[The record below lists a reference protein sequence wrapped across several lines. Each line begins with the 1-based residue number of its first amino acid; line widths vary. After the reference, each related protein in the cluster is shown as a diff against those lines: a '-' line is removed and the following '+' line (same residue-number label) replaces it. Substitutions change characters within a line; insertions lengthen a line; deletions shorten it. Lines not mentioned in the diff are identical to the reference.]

1 MAYTFRDR
9 LQHGW
14 NAFRSREPTLY
25 NNHNTFGFGVTSTRP
40 YRSRSRLTNERTIVN
55 AVITRIAVDCAD
67 VDIRHVIVD
76 ENENYKETVQND
88 SLNEILTFSANI
100 DQTGRAFILDIV
112 QSCLDEGVVAVVP
125 VDTDIDPDSGSFKI
139 LSARV
144 GKIVEWMPRHVR
156 VNLYNDQT
164 GSREDIVI
172 AKDKVAIIE
181 NPFYQVMNGPNSVL
195 KRLTRKLALL
205 DVIDE
210 QSGSGKLD
218 LILQLPYIVKTP
230 AKKELAERR
239 RKEIEEQLRDS
250 KYGIAYTDGTE
261 RIVQLNRPVENN
273 LMSQIEYLT
282 SMLYSQLGMT
292 DEIMKGTADEATM
305 NNYYSRVV
313 AVILT
318 AVVEELQRKFL
329 TKTARTQKH
338 RIQYFKDP
346 FKLVTV
352 SNLAEMADKF
362 TRNEILAPNEIRG
375 IIGFK
380 PSDDPAANELRN
392 RNLNQ
397 NNDAPPSPRID
408 DEAAS

>member
-1 MAYTFRDR
+1 MEC
-9 LQHGW
+9 
-14 NAFRSREPTLY
+14 FRSREPTLY
-25 NNHNTFGFGVTSTRP
+25 NHHNTFGFGVTSTRP
-40 YRSRSRLTNERTIVN
+40 YRSRSRITNERTIVN

-76 ENENYKETVQND
+76 ANENYKETVQND
-88 SLNEILTFSANI
+88 SLNEILAVSANI

-112 QSCLDEGVVAVVP
+112 QSCLDEGVIAVVP
-125 VDTDIDPDSGSFKI
+125 VDTDIDPENGSFKI

-156 VNLYNDQT
+156 VNLYNDNT
-164 GSREDIVI
+164 GTREDIVI
-172 AKDKVAIIE
+172 GKDKVAIIE
-181 NPFYQVMNGPNSVL
+181 NPFYSIMNGPNSVL

-313 AVILT
+313 SVILT

-329 TKTARTQKH
+329 TKTARSQKH

-397 NNDAPPSPRID
+397 NTDAPTPPKID
-408 DEAAS
+408 EGNAS

>member
-1 MAYTFRDR
+1 MPYSFGDR
-9 LQHGW
+9 LQHAW
-14 NAFRSREPTLY
+14 NAFRSREPTNY
-25 NNHNTFGFGVTSTRP
+25 GQFGYGFGMSSARP
-40 YRSRSRLTNERTIVN
+40 YRSRARITNERTIVT

-67 VDIRHVIVD
+67 IDIRHVLVD
-76 ENENYKETVQND
+76 ENENFKENIQND
-88 SLNEILTFSANI
+88 SLNEILCYSANI
-100 DQTGRAFILDIV
+100 DQTGRAFILDLI
-112 QSCLDEGVVAVVP
+112 QSLLDEGVVAVVP
-125 VDTDIDPDSGSFKI
+125 VDTDIDPNTGSFKI

-156 VNLYNDQT
+156 INVYNDQT
-164 GSREDIVI
+164 GVRQDIVMR
-172 AKDKVAIIE
+172 KDKVAIIE
-181 NPFYQVMNGPNSVL
+181 NPFYQIMNEPNSVL
-195 KRLTRKLALL
+195 RRLTRKLSLL

-230 AKKELAERR
+230 AKKELADRR
-239 RKEIEEQLRDS
+239 RKEIEEQLS
-250 KYGIAYTDGTE
+250 NTKYGIAYTDGTE
-261 RIVQLNRPVENN
+261 RIVQLNRPIENN

-305 NNYYSRVV
+305 NNYYSRVI

-329 TKTARTQKH
+329 TKTARTQRH
-338 RIQYFKDP
+338 RIMFFRDP
-346 FKLVTV
+346 FKLVTA
-352 SNLAEMADKF
+352 SAMAELADKF

-375 IIGFK
+375 IVGFK
-380 PSDDPAANELRN
+380 PSEDPRANELRN

-397 NNDAPPSPRID
+397 EKDAVTPPTVG
-408 DEAAS
+408 EEQAS